1 MLDAWTALNGKVR
14 IGWRIAGG
22 FLFMMALLAGLA
34 AVGWT
39 ALSEARSLF
48 IRYGEV
54 SANVARISDLR
65 SDVAEMRR
73 QAVTHLETGTKASR
87 SGVADAAKVIL
98 DQAKTLKERVSTDAL
113 RASVEQ
119 VASKTAEY
127 AKAVEQA
134 AVLRERRTAAVEQG
148 MDRLGQQAFTILNG
162 VILTAIA
169 GENFKLAAV
178 LGLANGDLAATR
190 IAGLNYLTSTNVEL
204 LEDGKS
210 SMEALRESL
219 DQAEAASDAHGRSE
233 VKKVQDLL
241 PRYEAAFN
249 EAAEAIAATD
259 KIRRDLLAGL
269 AEAVEMELNGLAIS
283 QNEVVEAITR
293 EVRGVIEANLE
304 RLGVITVAAILIG
317 LIIQSAISVGI
328 TGPIR
333 LMTGAMGKLA
343 AGDLTAE
350 IPAKAN
356 RDELGAMAQS
366 IQIFKDNGLRVVA
379 LEAEQKEI
387 AARADAEKRA
397 AMERLANDFELSVN
411 GVVLAVTE
419 SAEQLQASATQMSST
434 AQETKRQVRAVA
446 NASEQA
452 STNVQT
458 AASAAEE
465 LSSSISEIGR
475 QVEHSTNIA
484 GKAVQDVARTG
495 ETVQAL
501 ADAAQRIGN
510 VVNLISEIASQTNL
524 LALNAT
530 IEAARAGEAGKG
542 FAVVAAEV
550 KNLAAQTA
558 RATNEISGQVAA
570 IQSATGASVE
580 AMQGIGATID
590 EMREIAASIAA
601 AVEQQGA
608 ATQEIARNVQE
619 AAAGADEVS
628 GGVHGV
634 TQAAEET
641 GAASQE
647 VQNLAQTLGDQS
659 AMLRQEVESFLEL
672 VRAA

>member
-1 MLDAWTALNGKVR
+1 MLSAWTALNGKIR
-14 IGWRIAGG
+14 IGWRIAAG
-22 FLFMMALLAGLA
+22 FLLMMALLVGLA

-39 ALSEARSLF
+39 ALSEARGLF

-54 SANVARISDLR
+54 GANVARISDLR
-65 SDVAEMRR
+65 ADIAQMRR
-73 QAVTHLETGTKASR
+73 QAVTHLESGAKASR
-87 SGVADAAKVIL
+87 DGVADAAKIIVE
-98 DQAKTLKERVSTDAL
+98 QATTLSEKLSTDAL
-113 RASVEQ
+113 RRSAEQ
-119 VASKTAEY
+119 VAAKAANY
-127 AKAVEQA
+127 AKAFEQA
-134 AVLRERRTAAVEQG
+134 ADLRERRTRAVEDG
-148 MDRLGQQAFTILNG
+148 MNKLGQRAFDILNG
-162 VILTAIA
+162 VIMTAIA
-169 GENFKLAAV
+169 GEDHRLAAV
-178 LGLANGDLAATR
+178 LGLAHGDLAATR
-190 IAGLNYLTSTNVEL
+190 IAGLNFLATSNPDL

-210 SMEALRESL
+210 AMESLRGSL
-219 DQAEAASDAHGRSE
+219 DQAAAASDAHGRGE

-241 PRYEAAFN
+241 PRYEAAFK
-249 EAAEAIAATD
+249 EAAEAIAATE
-259 KIRRDLLAGL
+259 KIRRDALPAL
-269 AEAVEMELNGLAIS
+269 AEAVEMELNRLAIS
-283 QNEVVEAITR
+283 QNDVVEAITR
-293 EVRGVIEANLE
+293 NVRGVIEANLE
-304 RLGVITVAAILIG
+304 RLGLITGLAILTG
-317 LIIQSAISVGI
+317 LIIQAAISIGI
-328 TGPIR
+328 TSPVR
-333 LMTGAMGKLA
+333 LMTGAMGRLA
-343 AGDLTAE
+343 SGDLTVE

-366 IQIFKDNGLRVVA
+366 IQIFKDNALRVVA
-379 LEAEQKEI
+379 LEEEQKET
-387 AARADAEKRA
+387 AALAEADKRA

-411 GVVLAVTE
+411 GVVMAVTG
-419 SAEQLQASATQMSST
+419 SAEQLQGSATQMSST
-434 AQETKRQVRAVA
+434 AEETKRQVRTVA
-446 NASEQA
+446 AASEQA

-495 ETVQAL
+495 QTVQAL
-501 ADAAQRIGN
+501 AEAAQRIGN
-510 VVNLISEIASQTNL
+510 VVKLISEIASQTNL

-530 IEAARAGEAGKG
+530 IEAARAGDAGKG

-558 RATNEISGQVAA
+558 RATSEISDQVAE
-570 IQSATGASVE
+570 IQTATGASVQ

-628 GGVHGV
+628 GGVQGV
-634 TQAAEET
+634 TQAAGET

-647 VQNLAQTLGDQS
+647 VQKLAQMLGDQS
-659 AMLRQEVESFLEL
+659 AMLRKEVDSFLGL

>member
-1 MLDAWTALNGKVR
+1 
-14 IGWRIAGG
+14 
-22 FLFMMALLAGLA
+22 
-34 AVGWT
+34 
-39 ALSEARSLF
+39 
-48 IRYGEV
+48 
-54 SANVARISDLR
+54 
-65 SDVAEMRR
+65 
-73 QAVTHLETGTKASR
+73 
-87 SGVADAAKVIL
+87 
-98 DQAKTLKERVSTDAL
+98 
-113 RASVEQ
+113 
-119 VASKTAEY
+119 
-127 AKAVEQA
+127 
-134 AVLRERRTAAVEQG
+134 
-148 MDRLGQQAFTILNG
+148 DRLGQQAFTILNG

-558 RATNEISGQVAA
+558 RATSEISGQVAA